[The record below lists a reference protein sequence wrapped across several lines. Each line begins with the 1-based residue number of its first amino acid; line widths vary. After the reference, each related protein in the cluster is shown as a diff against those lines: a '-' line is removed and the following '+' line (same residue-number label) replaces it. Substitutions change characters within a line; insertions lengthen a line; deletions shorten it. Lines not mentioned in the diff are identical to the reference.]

1 MHARSIRTTLAGG
14 VAALVLIVTLT
25 ACSTSEDPTVTAAP
39 RAGAPTDTAETGG
52 PTATVTPSPAVTSA
66 ATAAAAATPTAT
78 SADAAHWFEV
88 CSDGAAASGV
98 SELRSVND
106 PVPVTDGGRFTLTYP
121 VARFS
126 DGHTD
131 PYAIFIC
138 ALSDGSSTARFVQG
152 GLSDSH

>member
-1 MHARSIRTTLAGG
+1 MIARSSRWESIFFSQRESITVQEQRGSGMRAQEVNWEGRSAFQKIG
-14 VAALVLIVTLT
+14 AAKRCNQQVV
-25 ACSTSEDPTVTAAP
+25 
-39 RAGAPTDTAETGG
+39 RHGG
-52 PTATVTPSPAVTSA
+52 PELRASEKVPSKRGPE
-66 ATAAAAATPTAT
+66 T

-138 ALSDGSSTARFVQG
+138 ALSDGGSTARFVQG